1 MNLNS
6 MIFILLASATL
17 ALAGCDKPA
26 EADDNYASLST
37 VIDGKT
43 WKQFNEGASLDNRY
57 GTLYTFKDAQS
68 ACPEGWRLPTRDE
81 AASLGANSSDWTNE
95 NGTPGRW
102 LSGSQEYSVSVP
114 AVFLPAESASTNIG
128 LYWATGDSE
137 SGTGTMYYL
146 SVNEYRI
153 EIAQT
158 RNNLNTYFVRCISK

>member
-1 MNLNS
+1 

-43 WKQFNEGASLDNRY
+43 WKQFNEGANRDNRY
-57 GTLYTFKDAQS
+57 GTLYTFNDAQS

-95 NGTPGRW
+95 DGMPGRW